1 MHDLKLAKQKAWIER
16 RRAEGA
22 LAPAEP
28 APTPKAAP
36 VPAPAA
42 APVRLPDWPAAVRAV
57 PNGALRSALFG
68 AIGRG
73 PRRYIAGEDIAAI
86 DGVTIRYKG
95 ERLDQA
101 DLDVWATIL
110 HLARSQDL
118 VDECRITSYALLQIL
133 GKTDTGSNRKVLETR
148 IERLVAT
155 SLTIK
160 QGEGCYMGSLVRN
173 AKRGSA
179 QEWVIKLELEIVA
192 LFAASAFTQL
202 DWSVRQSLS
211 GQPLAQWLHG
221 FYASH
226 AKPYPVKVETLLKL
240 SGSENED
247 ASSSR
252 QKLRKALDAV
262 SEASAAHGEGFGYE
276 VQGDLVNV
284 QKRPSGTQRRHL
296 AKARR

>member
-1 MHDLKLAKQKAWIER
+1 MTPKQKAWIER

-22 LAPAEP
+22 LAPSEP
-28 APTPKAAP
+28 APVPKK
-36 VPAPAA
+36 A
-42 APVRLPDWPAAVRAV
+42 APVRLPAWPDAVRAV
-57 PNGALRSALFG
+57 PNGVLRSALFG

-86 DGVTIRYKG
+86 EGVTIRYKG

-179 QEWVIKLELEIVA
+179 QEWVIKLESEIVA

-202 DWSVRQSLS
+202 DWSVRQSLT
-211 GQPLAQWLHG
+211 GQPLAQWLAG

-226 AKPYPVKVETLLKL
+226 AKPFPIKIETLHKL
-240 SGSENED
+240 CGSEQGVMSD
-247 ASSSR
+247 FTK
-252 QKLRKALDAV
+252 KLRKALDAV
-262 SEASAAHGEGFGYE
+262 AEASAANGEAFAHE
-276 VQGDLVNV
+276 IHGDLVHV
-284 QKRPSGTQRRHL
+284 QRRPSGTQRRHL

>member
-1 MHDLKLAKQKAWIER
+1 MTPKQKAWIER

-28 APTPKAAP
+28 APAPKK
-36 VPAPAA
+36 A
-42 APVRLPDWPAAVRAV
+42 APVRLPAWPDAVRAV
-57 PNGALRSALFG
+57 PNGVLRSALFG

-95 ERLDQA
+95 DRLDQT

-110 HLARSQDL
+110 HITRSQDL
-118 VDECRITSYALLQIL
+118 GDECRITSYALLQIL
-133 GKTDTGSNRKVLETR
+133 GKTDTGGNRKVLETR

-173 AKRGSA
+173 AKRGGA
-179 QEWVIKLELEIVA
+179 QEWVIKLEPEIVA
-192 LFAASAFTQL
+192 LFAGSAFTQVA
-202 DWSVRQSLS
+202 WAVRQSLD
-211 GQPLAQWLHG
+211 GQQLAQWLHG

-226 AKPYPVKVETLLKL
+226 AKPYPVKVETLHRLC
-240 SGSENED
+240 GSEQSLMSD
-247 ASSSR
+247 FKK
-252 QKLRKALDAV
+252 KLRKALDALA
-262 SEASAAHGEGFGYE
+262 EASAANGEGFSYE
-276 VQGDLVNV
+276 IQDDLVHV
-284 QKRPSGTQRRHL
+284 KKRPSGTQRRHL

>member
-1 MHDLKLAKQKAWIER
+1 MTPKQKAWIER

-28 APTPKAAP
+28 APA
-36 VPAPAA
+36 PAPKKA
-42 APVRLPDWPAAVRAV
+42 APVRLPAWPDAVRAV
-57 PNGALRSALFG
+57 PNGVLRSALFG

-73 PRRYIAGEDIAAI
+73 PRRYIAGEDIAALE
-86 DGVTIRYKG
+86 GVTIRYKG

-110 HLARSQDL
+110 HMARSQDL

-133 GKTDTGSNRKVLETR
+133 GKTDTGGNRKVLETR

-179 QEWVIKLELEIVA
+179 QEWVIKLESEIVA
-192 LFAASAFTQL
+192 LFAGSTFTQF
-202 DWSVRQSLS
+202 DWSVRQSLD
-211 GQPLAQWLHG
+211 GQQLAQWLHG

-226 AKPYPVKVETLLKL
+226 AKPFPYKVETLLKL
-240 SGSENED
+240 SGSEND
-247 ASSSR
+247 NPRSAR
-252 QKLRKALDAV
+252 QKLRKALDALAEA
-262 SEASAAHGEGFGYE
+262 SEANGEGFGYE
-276 VQGDLVNV
+276 VKGDLVHV